1 MNRQEPVI
9 DSRFLKCR
17 TLKDRVDLPWETV
30 ENLTKQTQTP
40 IPTQVHVQSQP
51 VAEIEP
57 QPFEPQP
64 LILTEA
70 EKKALI
76 ARLAPA
82 VEAALRE
89 NLKNTVEMAAENAVT
104 SINHSAGRRRRS
116 PKTRPL
122 RHHQALNHFQMQ
134 KPVDS
139 RQQLFVRKWRN
150 ALNLRRGRSS
160 DLPLLLIFPCALLV

>member
-9 DSRFLKCR
+9 DSRFLKYR
-17 TLKDRVDLPWETV
+17 TLKDRVDLSWETV

-104 SINHSAGRRRRS
+104 RIKADLERS
-116 PKTRPL
+116 VASTIQ
-122 RHHQALNHFQMQ
+122 QAVAAEIQ
-134 KPVDS
+134 KLD
-139 RQQLFVRKWRN
+139 L
-150 ALNLRRGRSS
+150 S
-160 DLPLLLIFPCALLV
+160 DIIKR

>member
-30 ENLTKQTQTP
+30 ENLTKQKQTP

-104 SINHSAGRRRRS
+104 RIKADLERS
-116 PKTRPL
+116 VASTIQ
-122 RHHQALNHFQMQ
+122 QAVAAEVQ
-134 KPVDS
+134 KLD
-139 RQQLFVRKWRN
+139 L
-150 ALNLRRGRSS
+150 S
-160 DLPLLLIFPCALLV
+160 DIIKR

>member
-9 DSRFLKCR
+9 DSRFLKYR

-40 IPTQVHVQSQP
+40 IPTQAHVQSQP

-104 SINHSAGRRRRS
+104 RIKADLERS
-116 PKTRPL
+116 VASTIQ
-122 RHHQALNHFQMQ
+122 QAVAAEVQ
-134 KPVDS
+134 KLD
-139 RQQLFVRKWRN
+139 L
-150 ALNLRRGRSS
+150 S
-160 DLPLLLIFPCALLV
+160 DIIKR

>member
-57 QPFEPQP
+57 
-64 LILTEA
+64 
-70 EKKALI
+70 
-76 ARLAPA
+76 
-82 VEAALRE
+82 
-89 NLKNTVEMAAENAVT
+89 
-104 SINHSAGRRRRS
+104 
-116 PKTRPL
+116 
-122 RHHQALNHFQMQ
+122 
-134 KPVDS
+134 
-139 RQQLFVRKWRN
+139 
-150 ALNLRRGRSS
+150 
-160 DLPLLLIFPCALLV
+160 

>member
-89 NLKNTVEMAAENAVT
+89 NLKNTVEIAAENAVT
-104 SINHSAGRRRRS
+104 RIKADLERS
-116 PKTRPL
+116 VASTIQ
-122 RHHQALNHFQMQ
+122 QAVAAEVQ
-134 KPVDS
+134 KLD
-139 RQQLFVRKWRN
+139 L
-150 ALNLRRGRSS
+150 S
-160 DLPLLLIFPCALLV
+160 DIIKR

>member
-40 IPTQVHVQSQP
+40 IPTQVHVPSQP

-76 ARLAPA
+76 ARPAPA

-104 SINHSAGRRRRS
+104 RIKADLERS
-116 PKTRPL
+116 VASTIQ
-122 RHHQALNHFQMQ
+122 QAVAAEVQ
-134 KPVDS
+134 KLD
-139 RQQLFVRKWRN
+139 L
-150 ALNLRRGRSS
+150 S
-160 DLPLLLIFPCALLV
+160 DIIKR

>member
-9 DSRFLKCR
+9 DSRFLKYR

-104 SINHSAGRRRRS
+104 WIKADLERS
-116 PKTRPL
+116 VASTIQ
-122 RHHQALNHFQMQ
+122 QAVAAEVQ
-134 KPVDS
+134 KLD
-139 RQQLFVRKWRN
+139 L
-150 ALNLRRGRSS
+150 S
-160 DLPLLLIFPCALLV
+160 DIIKR

>member
-9 DSRFLKCR
+9 DARFLNYR

-104 SINHSAGRRRRS
+104 RIKADLERS
-116 PKTRPL
+116 VASTIQ
-122 RHHQALNHFQMQ
+122 QAVAAEVQ
-134 KPVDS
+134 KLD
-139 RQQLFVRKWRN
+139 L
-150 ALNLRRGRSS
+150 S
-160 DLPLLLIFPCALLV
+160 DIIKR

>member
-9 DSRFLKCR
+9 DSRFLKSR

-104 SINHSAGRRRRS
+104 RIKADLERS
-116 PKTRPL
+116 VASTIQ
-122 RHHQALNHFQMQ
+122 QAVAAEVQ
-134 KPVDS
+134 KLD
-139 RQQLFVRKWRN
+139 L
-150 ALNLRRGRSS
+150 S
-160 DLPLLLIFPCALLV
+160 DIIKR

>member
-64 LILTEA
+64 LILTDA

-104 SINHSAGRRRRS
+104 RIKADLERS
-116 PKTRPL
+116 VASTIQ
-122 RHHQALNHFQMQ
+122 QAVAAEVQ
-134 KPVDS
+134 KLD
-139 RQQLFVRKWRN
+139 L
-150 ALNLRRGRSS
+150 S
-160 DLPLLLIFPCALLV
+160 DIIKR

>member
-104 SINHSAGRRRRS
+104 RIKADLERS
-116 PKTRPL
+116 VALTIQ
-122 RHHQALNHFQMQ
+122 QAVAAEVQ
-134 KPVDS
+134 KLD
-139 RQQLFVRKWRN
+139 L
-150 ALNLRRGRSS
+150 S
-160 DLPLLLIFPCALLV
+160 DIIKR

>member
-104 SINHSAGRRRRS
+104 RIKADLERSVASTIQQAVSAEV
-116 PKTRPL
+116 
-122 RHHQALNHFQMQ
+122 Q
-134 KPVDS
+134 KLD
-139 RQQLFVRKWRN
+139 L
-150 ALNLRRGRSS
+150 S
-160 DLPLLLIFPCALLV
+160 DIIKR

>member
-9 DSRFLKCR
+9 DSRFLKYR

-104 SINHSAGRRRRS
+104 RIKADLERS
-116 PKTRPL
+116 VASTIQ
-122 RHHQALNHFQMQ
+122 QAVAAEVQRL
-134 KPVDS
+134 D
-139 RQQLFVRKWRN
+139 L
-150 ALNLRRGRSS
+150 S
-160 DLPLLLIFPCALLV
+160 DIIKR

>member
-40 IPTQVHVQSQP
+40 IPTQVHVQPQP

-104 SINHSAGRRRRS
+104 RIKADLERS
-116 PKTRPL
+116 VASTIQ
-122 RHHQALNHFQMQ
+122 QAVAAEVQ
-134 KPVDS
+134 KLD
-139 RQQLFVRKWRN
+139 L
-150 ALNLRRGRSS
+150 S
-160 DLPLLLIFPCALLV
+160 DIIKR

>member
-40 IPTQVHVQSQP
+40 ILTQAHAQSQP

-104 SINHSAGRRRRS
+104 RIKADLERS
-116 PKTRPL
+116 VASTIQ
-122 RHHQALNHFQMQ
+122 QAVAAEVQ
-134 KPVDS
+134 KLD
-139 RQQLFVRKWRN
+139 L
-150 ALNLRRGRSS
+150 S
-160 DLPLLLIFPCALLV
+160 DIIKR

>member
-9 DSRFLKCR
+9 DSRFLKYR

-30 ENLTKQTQTP
+30 ENLTKQPQTP

-104 SINHSAGRRRRS
+104 RIKADLERS
-116 PKTRPL
+116 VASTIQ
-122 RHHQALNHFQMQ
+122 QAVAAEVQ
-134 KPVDS
+134 KLD
-139 RQQLFVRKWRN
+139 L
-150 ALNLRRGRSS
+150 S
-160 DLPLLLIFPCALLV
+160 DIIKR

>member
-17 TLKDRVDLPWETV
+17 TLKDRVDLSWETV

-40 IPTQVHVQSQP
+40 IPTQAPVQSQP

-82 VEAALRE
+82 VEAALRD

-104 SINHSAGRRRRS
+104 RIKADLERS
-116 PKTRPL
+116 VASTIQ
-122 RHHQALNHFQMQ
+122 QAVAAEVQ
-134 KPVDS
+134 KLD
-139 RQQLFVRKWRN
+139 L
-150 ALNLRRGRSS
+150 S
-160 DLPLLLIFPCALLV
+160 DIIKR

>member
-82 VEAALRE
+82 VEAALRK

-104 SINHSAGRRRRS
+104 RIKADLERS
-116 PKTRPL
+116 VASTIQ
-122 RHHQALNHFQMQ
+122 QAVAAEVQ
-134 KPVDS
+134 KLD
-139 RQQLFVRKWRN
+139 L
-150 ALNLRRGRSS
+150 S
-160 DLPLLLIFPCALLV
+160 DIIKR

>member
-30 ENLTKQTQTP
+30 ENLTKQTQPP

-104 SINHSAGRRRRS
+104 RIKADLERS
-116 PKTRPL
+116 VASTIQ
-122 RHHQALNHFQMQ
+122 QAVAAEVQ
-134 KPVDS
+134 KLD
-139 RQQLFVRKWRN
+139 L
-150 ALNLRRGRSS
+150 S
-160 DLPLLLIFPCALLV
+160 DIIKR

>member
-30 ENLTKQTQTP
+30 ENLTKQTQTL

-51 VAEIEP
+51 VAEIKP

-89 NLKNTVEMAAENAVT
+89 NLKNTVELAAENAVT
-104 SINHSAGRRRRS
+104 RIKADLERS
-116 PKTRPL
+116 VASTIQ
-122 RHHQALNHFQMQ
+122 QAVAAEVQ
-134 KPVDS
+134 KLD
-139 RQQLFVRKWRN
+139 L
-150 ALNLRRGRSS
+150 S
-160 DLPLLLIFPCALLV
+160 DIIKR

>member
-57 QPFEPQP
+57 HPFEPQP

-104 SINHSAGRRRRS
+104 RIKADLERS
-116 PKTRPL
+116 VASTIQ
-122 RHHQALNHFQMQ
+122 QAVAAEVQ
-134 KPVDS
+134 KLD
-139 RQQLFVRKWRN
+139 L
-150 ALNLRRGRSS
+150 S
-160 DLPLLLIFPCALLV
+160 DIIKR

>member
-9 DSRFLKCR
+9 DSRFLKYR

-89 NLKNTVEMAAENAVT
+89 NLKNTVEMAADNAVT
-104 SINHSAGRRRRS
+104 RITADLERS
-116 PKTRPL
+116 VASTIQ
-122 RHHQALNHFQMQ
+122 QA
-134 KPVDS
+134 VAAEV
-139 RQQLFVRKWRN
+139 QQLD
-150 ALNLRRGRSS
+150 LS
-160 DLPLLLIFPCALLV
+160 DIIKR

>member
-30 ENLTKQTQTP
+30 ENLTKQMQTP
-40 IPTQVHVQSQP
+40 IPTQAPVQSQP

-104 SINHSAGRRRRS
+104 RIKADLERS
-116 PKTRPL
+116 VASTIQ
-122 RHHQALNHFQMQ
+122 QAVAAEVQ
-134 KPVDS
+134 KLD
-139 RQQLFVRKWRN
+139 L
-150 ALNLRRGRSS
+150 S
-160 DLPLLLIFPCALLV
+160 DIIKR

>member
-1 MNRQEPVI
+1 MNRQESVI
-9 DSRFLKCR
+9 DSRFLKYR

-104 SINHSAGRRRRS
+104 RIKADLERS
-116 PKTRPL
+116 VASTIQ
-122 RHHQALNHFQMQ
+122 QAVAAEVQ
-134 KPVDS
+134 KLD
-139 RQQLFVRKWRN
+139 L
-150 ALNLRRGRSS
+150 S
-160 DLPLLLIFPCALLV
+160 DIIKR

>member
-64 LILTEA
+64 VILTVA
-70 EKKALI
+70 VKKALI

-104 SINHSAGRRRRS
+104 RIKADLERS
-116 PKTRPL
+116 VASTIQ
-122 RHHQALNHFQMQ
+122 QAVAAEVQ
-134 KPVDS
+134 KLD
-139 RQQLFVRKWRN
+139 L
-150 ALNLRRGRSS
+150 S
-160 DLPLLLIFPCALLV
+160 DIIKR

>member
-104 SINHSAGRRRRS
+104 RIKADLERSVASSIQ
-116 PKTRPL
+116 
-122 RHHQALNHFQMQ
+122 QAVAAEVQ
-134 KPVDS
+134 KLD
-139 RQQLFVRKWRN
+139 L
-150 ALNLRRGRSS
+150 S
-160 DLPLLLIFPCALLV
+160 DIIKR

>member
-30 ENLTKQTQTP
+30 ETLTKQTQTP

-104 SINHSAGRRRRS
+104 RIKADLERS
-116 PKTRPL
+116 VASTIQ
-122 RHHQALNHFQMQ
+122 QAVAAEVQ
-134 KPVDS
+134 KLD
-139 RQQLFVRKWRN
+139 L
-150 ALNLRRGRSS
+150 S
-160 DLPLLLIFPCALLV
+160 DIIKR

>member
-104 SINHSAGRRRRS
+104 RIKADLERS
-116 PKTRPL
+116 VASTIR
-122 RHHQALNHFQMQ
+122 QAVAAEVQ
-134 KPVDS
+134 KLD
-139 RQQLFVRKWRN
+139 L
-150 ALNLRRGRSS
+150 S
-160 DLPLLLIFPCALLV
+160 DIIKR

>member
-9 DSRFLKCR
+9 DSRFLKYR

-57 QPFEPQP
+57 QPCEPQP

-104 SINHSAGRRRRS
+104 RIKADLERS
-116 PKTRPL
+116 VASTIQ
-122 RHHQALNHFQMQ
+122 QAVAAEVQ
-134 KPVDS
+134 KLD
-139 RQQLFVRKWRN
+139 L
-150 ALNLRRGRSS
+150 S
-160 DLPLLLIFPCALLV
+160 DIIKR

>member
-82 VEAALRE
+82 VKAALRE

-104 SINHSAGRRRRS
+104 RIKADLERS
-116 PKTRPL
+116 VASTIQ
-122 RHHQALNHFQMQ
+122 QAVAAEVQ
-134 KPVDS
+134 KLD
-139 RQQLFVRKWRN
+139 L
-150 ALNLRRGRSS
+150 S
-160 DLPLLLIFPCALLV
+160 DIIKR

>member
-17 TLKDRVDLPWETV
+17 TLKDRVDLPWETI

-104 SINHSAGRRRRS
+104 RIKADLERS
-116 PKTRPL
+116 VASTIQ
-122 RHHQALNHFQMQ
+122 QAVAAEVQ
-134 KPVDS
+134 KLD
-139 RQQLFVRKWRN
+139 L
-150 ALNLRRGRSS
+150 S
-160 DLPLLLIFPCALLV
+160 DIIKR

>member
-1 MNRQEPVI
+1 MNRPEPVI
-9 DSRFLKCR
+9 DSRFLKYR

-104 SINHSAGRRRRS
+104 RIKADLERS
-116 PKTRPL
+116 VASTIQ
-122 RHHQALNHFQMQ
+122 QAVAAEVQ
-134 KPVDS
+134 KLD
-139 RQQLFVRKWRN
+139 L
-150 ALNLRRGRSS
+150 S
-160 DLPLLLIFPCALLV
+160 DIIKR

>member
-17 TLKDRVDLPWETV
+17 TLKDRVDLSWETV
-30 ENLTKQTQTP
+30 ENLTKQTQAP

-51 VAEIEP
+51 ATEI
-57 QPFEPQP
+57 EPQP

-104 SINHSAGRRRRS
+104 RIKADLERS
-116 PKTRPL
+116 VASTIQ
-122 RHHQALNHFQMQ
+122 QAVAAEVQ
-134 KPVDS
+134 KLD
-139 RQQLFVRKWRN
+139 L
-150 ALNLRRGRSS
+150 S
-160 DLPLLLIFPCALLV
+160 DIIKR

>member
-17 TLKDRVDLPWETV
+17 TLKDRVDLSWETV
-30 ENLTKQTQTP
+30 ENLTKQMQTP
-40 IPTQVHVQSQP
+40 IPTQAPVQSQP
-51 VAEIEP
+51 
-57 QPFEPQP
+57 P

-104 SINHSAGRRRRS
+104 RIKADLERS
-116 PKTRPL
+116 VASTIQ
-122 RHHQALNHFQMQ
+122 QAVAAEVQ
-134 KPVDS
+134 KLD
-139 RQQLFVRKWRN
+139 L
-150 ALNLRRGRSS
+150 S
-160 DLPLLLIFPCALLV
+160 DIIKR

>member
-40 IPTQVHVQSQP
+40 IPTQVDVQSQP

-104 SINHSAGRRRRS
+104 RIKADLERS
-116 PKTRPL
+116 VASTIQ
-122 RHHQALNHFQMQ
+122 QAVAAEVQ
-134 KPVDS
+134 KLD
-139 RQQLFVRKWRN
+139 L
-150 ALNLRRGRSS
+150 S
-160 DLPLLLIFPCALLV
+160 DIIKR

>member
-40 IPTQVHVQSQP
+40 IPAQVHVQSQP

-64 LILTEA
+64 LILTDA

-104 SINHSAGRRRRS
+104 RIKADLERS
-116 PKTRPL
+116 VASTIQ
-122 RHHQALNHFQMQ
+122 QAVAAEVQ
-134 KPVDS
+134 KLD
-139 RQQLFVRKWRN
+139 L
-150 ALNLRRGRSS
+150 S
-160 DLPLLLIFPCALLV
+160 DIIKR

>member
-40 IPTQVHVQSQP
+40 IPTQP

-104 SINHSAGRRRRS
+104 RIKADLERS
-116 PKTRPL
+116 VASTIQ
-122 RHHQALNHFQMQ
+122 QAVAAEVQ
-134 KPVDS
+134 KLD
-139 RQQLFVRKWRN
+139 L
-150 ALNLRRGRSS
+150 S
-160 DLPLLLIFPCALLV
+160 DIIKR

>member
-104 SINHSAGRRRRS
+104 RIKADLERS
-116 PKTRPL
+116 VASTIQ
-122 RHHQALNHFQMQ
+122 QA
-134 KPVDS
+134 VAAEA
-139 RQQLFVRKWRN
+139 R
-150 ALNLRRGRSS
+150 
-160 DLPLLLIFPCALLV
+160 

>member
-9 DSRFLKCR
+9 DSRFLKYR

-57 QPFEPQP
+57 PPFEPPP

-104 SINHSAGRRRRS
+104 RIKADLERS
-116 PKTRPL
+116 VASTIQ
-122 RHHQALNHFQMQ
+122 QAVAAEVQ
-134 KPVDS
+134 KLD
-139 RQQLFVRKWRN
+139 L
-150 ALNLRRGRSS
+150 S
-160 DLPLLLIFPCALLV
+160 DIIKR